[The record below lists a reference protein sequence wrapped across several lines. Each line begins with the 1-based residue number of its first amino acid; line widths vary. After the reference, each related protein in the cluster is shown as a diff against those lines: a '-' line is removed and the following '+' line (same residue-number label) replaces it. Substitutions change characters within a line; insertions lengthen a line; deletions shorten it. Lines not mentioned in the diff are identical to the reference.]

1 MNYLNRIL
9 TTIVIFSVMV
19 MPCLALEFDVSVD
32 EEIRKNYNP
41 SKLELENLPPVPNV
55 KPTKQTQPITSV
67 PKSPV
72 IPPKGALIPADK
84 KPIVHSADKS
94 TMVKLKK
101 GTKFKVVSEQSVS
114 DASRIG
120 ARISFVSQ
128 NSVTQRYITVLKGTT
143 FYGEVVDAH
152 LPQMSGNGGLIELKI
167 DSMLYKGST
176 YGVNAK
182 VTKVNGRKV
191 FVNNIKG
198 QRKYMK
204 NVVKQVDK
212 GENFYKKTRR
222 VSGKLSDNPVGL
234 FVAPV
239 PTLVGMGAYAVN
251 LVGSPIVSI
260 FNKGGRISI
269 PAGSEFEI
277 KLVEDAYLY

>member
-1 MNYLNRIL
+1 MNYLNKFL
-9 TTIVIFSVMV
+9 TIIVISSVMI
-19 MPCLALEFDVSVD
+19 MPSWALEFDVSVD

-41 SKLELENLPPVPNV
+41 SKLELESLPPVPNV
-55 KPTKQTQPITSV
+55 KPTKQAQPVTSI
-67 PKSPV
+67 PKAPA
-72 IPPKGALIPADK
+72 IPPKGVLTPADK
-84 KPIVHSADKS
+84 KPIVHSSDKS

-114 DASRIG
+114 DASRVG

-182 VTKVNGRKV
+182 ITKVNGKKV

-212 GENFYKKTRR
+212 GEIFYKKTRR
-222 VSGKLSDNPVGL
+222 VSGKLLDNPVGL
-234 FVAPV
+234 IVAPV

-251 LVGSPIVSI
+251 LVGSPIVSL

>member
-1 MNYLNRIL
+1 MNYLNNFL
-9 TTIVIFSVMV
+9 VTAIVFSFML
-19 MPCLALEFDVSVD
+19 MPALALEFDVSVD

-55 KPTKQTQPITSV
+55 KPTKQVQPITNI

-72 IPPKGALIPADK
+72 VPPKGELIPADK
-84 KPIVHSADKS
+84 KPVVYSSDKS
-94 TMVKLKK
+94 TMVKLRK
-101 GTKFKVVSEQSVS
+101 GTKFRVVSQQGVS
-114 DASRIG
+114 DASRVG
-120 ARISFVSQ
+120 TRLTFVSQ

-152 LPQMSGNGGLIELKI
+152 LPQMSGNGGLIELKV

-176 YGVNAK
+176 YGVNARI
-182 VTKVNGRKV
+182 TKVNGRKV

-198 QRKYMK
+198 QRKYMR
-204 NVVKQVDK
+204 NLVNQVDK
-212 GENFYKKTRR
+212 GENFYKKSRQ
-222 VSGKLSDNPVGL
+222 VSGKLSDNPIGVII
-234 FVAPV
+234 APV
-239 PTLVGMGAYAVN
+239 PTLVGMGGYAVN
-251 LVGSPIVSI
+251 LVGSPIVSL

>member
-1 MNYLNRIL
+1 
-9 TTIVIFSVMV
+9 
-19 MPCLALEFDVSVD
+19 MPVSALEFDISVD

-41 SKLELENLPPVPNV
+41 SKLELENLPPIPSV
-55 KPTKQTQPITSV
+55 KPTKQAQPVTSI
-67 PKSPV
+67 PKSPA
-72 IPPKGALIPADK
+72 IPPKTGLAPANT
-84 KPIVHSADKS
+84 KPTVYSADKS

-101 GTKFKVVSEQSVS
+101 GTKFRVVSQQGVS

-120 ARISFVSQ
+120 TRLTFISQ

-152 LPQMSGNGGLIELKI
+152 LPQMTGNGGLIELKI

-176 YGVNAK
+176 YGMNAK
-182 VTKVNGRKV
+182 ITKVNGRKV

-212 GENFYKKTRR
+212 GENFYKKTRQ
-222 VSGKLSDNPVGL
+222 VSGNLSDNPVGII
-234 FVAPV
+234 VAPV
-239 PTLVGMGAYAVN
+239 PTIVGMGAYAVN
-251 LVGSPIVSI
+251 FVGSPIVSL
-260 FNKGGRISI
+260 FNKGGRISV